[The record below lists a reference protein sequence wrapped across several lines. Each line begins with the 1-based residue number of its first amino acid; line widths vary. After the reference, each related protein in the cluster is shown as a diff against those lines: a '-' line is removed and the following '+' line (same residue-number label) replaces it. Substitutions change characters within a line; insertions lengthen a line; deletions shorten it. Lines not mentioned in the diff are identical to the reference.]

1 MIIFANLLV
10 VIAQIVDYVLWA
22 YAWILLARVVISWVN
37 ADYRNP
43 IVRFI
48 YAATEPVLDPVRRR
62 LPVFAAGVDFSPFVV
77 WLAMLFL
84 QRLIVASF
92 YELASSLR

>member
-62 LPVFAAGVDFSPFVV
+62 LPVFAAGVDLSPFVV

-84 QRLIVASF
+84 QRLIASF
-92 YELASSLR
+92 YDLASSLR

>member
-10 VIAQIVDYVLWA
+10 ALVQIVDYVLWA

-37 ADYRNP
+37 ADYHNP

-48 YAATEPVLDPVRRR
+48 YAVTEPILDPVRRR
-62 LPVFAAGVDFSPFVV
+62 LPVFAAGIDLSPVVV
-77 WLAMLFL
+77 WLAIIFS
-84 QRLIVASF
+84 QRFIVASL
-92 YELASSLR
+92 YALAFSLR

>member
-10 VIAQIVDYVLWA
+10 ALAQIVDYVLWA

-48 YAATEPVLDPVRRR
+48 YAVTEPILDPVRRR
-62 LPVFAAGVDFSPFVV
+62 LPVFAAGIDLSPLVV
-77 WLAMLFL
+77 WLAIVFL
-84 QRLIVASF
+84 QRFIVASLYDF
-92 YELASSLR
+92 AFSLR